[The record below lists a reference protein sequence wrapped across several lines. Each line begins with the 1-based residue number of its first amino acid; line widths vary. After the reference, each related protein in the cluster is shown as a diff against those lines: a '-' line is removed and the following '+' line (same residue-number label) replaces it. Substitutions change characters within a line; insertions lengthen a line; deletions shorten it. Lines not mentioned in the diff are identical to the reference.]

1 MRFQASW
8 VVPRF
13 LLLSLFATNL
23 IGADAG
29 SDSKEKESPPTL
41 SIESIYEKNEFNAKG
56 YSGRWADDSS
66 GYYRTVDSAET
77 KGGKDI
83 VLIDPKT
90 GDTNIVVA
98 AQDLIPPHENSPL
111 SVESYMFS
119 KDRSKLLIF
128 TNSKRVW
135 RTNERGDYWV
145 LDRTSLELD
154 RIGGDAPP
162 SSLMFAKF
170 SPDGKYVG
178 YAHDRNLYVE
188 ELRSGRIKQLT
199 ATTSDT
205 IINGSFDWVY
215 EEEFEMHD
223 GWRWS
228 PNSDAIT
235 FWQVDTSGVRRYPLI
250 DNVSG
255 LYPEIE
261 WIPYP
266 KTGEVNSS
274 VRAGVVSIDGGEIR
288 WFEVPGDP
296 RNHYIHSL
304 EWPEHGNGVVIQQL
318 NRLQNTNKF
327 FIGDPTTGSVRELF
341 EDTDAAWVD
350 VREKNRWA
358 GEGNRFPWLSERD
371 GWRHLYAVD
380 AGTGKMKK
388 LFDDPMD
395 VISLVRFVKETGDIY
410 FIASPTNATQRYLY
424 RTSIKGGSPKRITPA
439 DQPGTH
445 GYNISPD
452 GKWAI
457 HTWSSF
463 DVPPVVDLVSPPD
476 HKQIR
481 VLEDNAKLKEKLAKL
496 NLPPVEF
503 FKVPIE
509 KDVEVDAYC
518 IKPPNF
524 DPSNKYPAIVYVY
537 GEPAGQTVR
546 DTWQGGGGLWHR
558 LLAKDGAVVFSFDN
572 RGTPAPK
579 GRAWRKSIYRQVG
592 ILAAADQAAALRKTL
607 EERPYLDPKR
617 VGVWGWSGGG
627 SMTLDAMFK
636 NPDLYAA
643 GIAVASVPNMRLY
656 DTIYQERY
664 MGLPDDNVDGYRNG
678 SSINFAQQLKGNLLI
693 VHGTGDDNVHY
704 QGVEALIDR
713 LEFSKKHF
721 ELMIYPNRTH
731 GIFEGQN
738 TTLHLRETMLDFWRR
753 HLLGAEPGKAVDE
766 QTN

>member
-1 MRFQASW
+1 MNG
-8 VVPRF
+8 
-13 LLLSLFATNL
+13 LLLSLAV
-23 IGADAG
+23 GGVCAADA
-29 SDSKEKESPPTL
+29 EKKPDEQKTPTL
-41 SIESIYEKNEFNAKG
+41 SIESIYAQNEFNSKG
-56 YSGRWADDSS
+56 YSGRWADDGS
-66 GYYRTVDSAET
+66 GYYREVDSAET

-83 VLIDPKT
+83 VLIDPIS
-90 GDTNIVVA
+90 GRTNIVVN
-98 AQDLIPPHENSPL
+98 AQDLIPRHENSPL
-111 SVESYMFS
+111 NVEDYAFS
-119 KDRSKLLIF
+119 RDRSKLLIF

-154 RIGGDAPP
+154 KIGGDAPS

-178 YAHDRNLYVE
+178 YARDRNLFVE

-318 NRLQNTNKF
+318 NRLQNTDKF

-358 GEGNRFPWLSERD
+358 GEVNRFPWLSERD
-371 GWRHLYAVD
+371 GWRHLYSVD
-380 AGTGKMKK
+380 AETGKMKK

-424 RTSIKGGSPKRITPA
+424 QTIIKGRSPKRITPA
-439 DQPGTH
+439 DQLGSH
-445 GYNISPD
+445 SYNISPD

-463 DVPPVVDLVSPPD
+463 DVPPVVDLVSLPD

-481 VLEDNAKLKEKLAKL
+481 VLEDNAKLKGKLAKL
-496 NLPPVEF
+496 DLPPVEF
-503 FKVPIE
+503 FEVPIE

-518 IKPPNF
+518 VKPPNF
-524 DPSNKYPAIVYVY
+524 DPAKKYPAIVYVY
-537 GEPAGQTVR
+537 GEPAGQTVV
-546 DTWQGGGGLWHR
+546 DTWQGGELWHR
-558 LLAKDGAVVFSFDN
+558 LLAKDGAIVFSFDN

-607 EERPYLDPKR
+607 ADRPYLDPKR

-636 NPDLYAA
+636 HPDLYTA

-678 SSINFAQQLKGNLLI
+678 SAINFAQQLKGNLLI

-731 GIFEGQN
+731 GIGEGQN

-753 HLLGAEPGKAVDE
+753 NLFGAESETAAAGSKR
-766 QTN
+766 